1 MTKTRS
7 ALVAS
12 SLLGLALSAPLLTGT
27 ASAADGKAEVRL
39 LHGIPGTPVDVYVNG
54 ARALDDFQ
62 PGTTTDDLALAAGTY
77 KVAVFPANAA
87 DGSGTPVIGPIDLT
101 VPATGNVSVVAHLTA
116 DGKPTVTPYV
126 NDTSAAK
133 AGSGRL
139 IVRHDA
145 AAPTVDVLAGGTAAI
160 TGLSNPDEKQLDLPA
175 GTISA
180 SVAATG
186 TTTPVL
192 GPTDVPVV
200 AGQATIVY
208 AIGSLTDKT
217 LGVLVQ
223 TVALH
228 GGSPSGVPAG
238 NGGLV
243 ADGSGLPLPVV
254 LASGL
259 GALVAVGAGAGLV
272 RARSRS

>member
-1 MTKTRS
+1 MTTTRT
-7 ALVAS
+7 ALAGTA
-12 SLLGLALSAPLLTGT
+12 LLGLALTAPLLATP
-27 ASAADGKAEVRL
+27 ASAADGAAEVRL

-54 ARALDDFQ
+54 SRALDDFQ
-62 PGTTTDDLALAAGTY
+62 PGTTTDDLKLAAGTY

-87 DGSGTPVIGPIDLT
+87 DGSGTPVIGPLDLT

-116 DGKPTVTPYV
+116 DGTPTVTPYV
-126 NDTSAAK
+126 NDTSAAA

-139 IVRHDA
+139 VVRHDA
-145 AAPTVDVLAGGTAAI
+145 AAPTVDVLAGGQAVI
-160 TGLSNPDEKQLDLPA
+160 TGLSNPGEKTLDLPA
-175 GTISA
+175 ATVSA

-192 GPTDVPVV
+192 GPTDVPIV

-208 AIGSLTDKT
+208 AIGSLADKT

-223 TVALH
+223 TVPLH

-238 NGGLV
+238 TGGLV
-243 ADGSGLPLPVV
+243 ADGSGLPLPVA

-259 GALVAVGAGAGLV
+259 GVLVAVGAGAGLV